1 MKRPPKAK
9 AILQTISL
17 AVTDGLVLYSNHA
30 NERMLERGI
39 IKPEVELILTEGH
52 HEAKKDQF
60 NEVFQAWDYAIKG
73 KTVDGRVLRIVVAL
87 VQPNVFVV
95 TTIDLDL

>member
-9 AILQTISL
+9 ALLQTISS
-17 AVTDGLVLYSNHA
+17 AVAGGLVMYSKHA

-39 IKPEVELILTEGH
+39 IKPEVELILTSGH

-60 NEVFQAWDYAIKG
+60 NEEFQSWDYAIKG
-73 KTVDGRVLRIVVAL
+73 KTVDGRLLRIVVAL
-87 VQPNVFVV
+87 VEPNVFVI
-95 TTIDLDL
+95 TTIELGA